1 LRHSWAHYLKT
12 AQMPE
17 EELMRLAGWRSP
29 QMLAR
34 YAASTASERARES
47 GRRLAPGDRL

>member
-1 LRHSWAHYLKT
+1 MKT
-12 AQMPE
+12 AHMPE
-17 EELMRLAGWRSP
+17 EEIMRLAGWRSP

-34 YAASTASERARES
+34 YGASVASERARES